1 MRLQS
6 QISREYKDKEGNDKQ
21 YEKFWIVIPSKV
33 IKKLGWKAR
42 TELEAEIKDGKLVI
56 EKD

>member
-6 QISREYKDKEGNDKQ
+6 QVSREYKDKK
-21 YEKFWIVIPSKV
+21 YEKYWIVIPTKL
-33 IKKLGWKAR
+33 IKKLKWESG
-42 TELEAEIKDGKLVI
+42 EDLEAEIKGGKLVI

>member
-6 QISREYKDKEGNDKQ
+6 QVSREYKDKK
-21 YEKFWIVIPSKV
+21 YTKYWIVLPYKI
-33 IKKLGWKAR
+33 IKKLGW
-42 TELEAEIKDGKLVI
+42 ESGEDLEAEVKKGKLVI